1 MGGASS
7 STLAGLPRVEE
18 HPPVATPAK
27 VKATAPRSFTEI
39 ARSEEALAAQT
50 RALEAALQ
58 VSFSSSECFWVGQ
71 VDARVAFTM
80 RDTVTSTVYT
90 TAQHCPHREAAASA
104 NQGGGAWGDELPP
117 SSSKL

>member
-39 ARSEEALAAQT
+39 ARSEEALAAQAKCRLNSENIAVCKLWEKWNRLPCCGSCGGYCT
-50 RALEAALQ
+50 ATGWFGYCTATGWFQEAAP
-58 VSFSSSECFWVGQ
+58 
-71 VDARVAFTM
+71 A
-80 RDTVTSTVYT
+80 
-90 TAQHCPHREAAASA
+90 
-104 NQGGGAWGDELPP
+104 
-117 SSSKL
+117 